1 MKLLGVSMLTIG
13 LLGIAFAAGPDPYDV
28 KSLRREYEYLQS
40 LSPARQQQL
49 RDLDRD
55 FNELDP
61 DTREHLQRVMVNFN
75 YWLAHLPEEDRKR
88 VVDAETPTARL
99 DVIREIKDR
108 EWIETLP
115 KKYQE
120 EYAKASPVD
129 RLRRLREWREEDRE
143 RRDEWHFVRQNWKE
157 AQEDLSV
164 LIPEGL
170 QFRAHLDAYA
180 HNLEFQVSQQ
190 DRERLHKTRIAAVQ
204 EGRMYGYWRV
214 VLELSERYTL
224 LPGPPDGPRNFES
237 LPKSL
242 AASLEQ
248 KKKKTLPRE
257 LVAAQGRWPDFAIA
271 VTENARQRRIALP
284 EQLGPAKK
292 ADMPPDVRDF
302 IEKEL
307 EPALAK
313 AARHE
318 KNEKA
323 DKKERADQA
332 SRDLARLHDAE
343 GKWPEYPRTVLDLAR
358 SYKLFMVGWMLP
370 GKPEFWDRLRPKTV
384 KKP

>member
-1 MKLLGVSMLTIG
+1 MKPLGVSLLTIG
-13 LLGIAFAAGPDPYDV
+13 LFGIAVAAGPDPYDV
-28 KSLRREYEYLQS
+28 KSLRREYEYFQS
-40 LSPARQQQL
+40 LPPARQQQL
-49 RDLDRD
+49 RDLDRG
-55 FNELDP
+55 FNDLDP
-61 DTREHLQRVMVNFN
+61 ETKERLQRVMVNFN

-99 DVIREIKDR
+99 TFIREIKDR

-115 KKYQE
+115 KAYRDKYAG
-120 EYAKASPVD
+120 AKEVERS
-129 RLRRLREWREEDRE
+129 RLVTLWREEDRE
-143 RRDEWHFVRQNWKE
+143 RRDEWLFVRQNWKDV
-157 AQEDLSV
+157 QEDSPV
-164 LIPEGL
+164 LVPEGP

-180 HNLEFQVSQQ
+180 HNLESQVSPQ
-190 DRERLHKTRIAAVQ
+190 DRERLHKARIAAQ
-204 EGRMYGYWRV
+204 EGRMYAYWRV
-214 VLELSERYTL
+214 ILELSERYTL

-242 AASLEQ
+242 AVSLEQ
-248 KKKKTLPRE
+248 KKNKAYPRA

-271 VTENARQRRIALP
+271 VTENARQRRIAMP

-292 ADMPPDVRDF
+292 TDMPPDLRAF
-302 IEKEL
+302 IDKEL
-307 EPALAK
+307 EPTLAK

-332 SRDLARLHDAE
+332 TRDLARLHDAE
-343 GKWPEYPRTVLDLAR
+343 GKWPEYPRTVLELAR

-370 GKPEFWDRLRPKTV
+370 GKPEFWDRIRPKAMP
-384 KKP
+384 KP